1 MPTFLLHFSML
12 GDGHISLYYILPHLT
27 YCKIQWTLLRVIQHV
42 WERSL
47 IIHIFT

>member
-27 YCKIQWTLLRVIQHV
+27 
-42 WERSL
+42 
-47 IIHIFT
+47 